1 MHAWTEALL
10 YLRSLVF
17 YPVLYINWALFLI
30 LGSWLLLAPRRWAM
44 AGLAAHGRA
53 TVWLLRL
60 ICGTRMEVRG
70 REKLL
75 DGPVIVAAK
84 HQAAWDTF
92 ALIPL
97 MRDPALVMKAELLSI
112 PLYGRFC
119 RKFELIPIQRE
130 LGPAALRLMLREARL
145 RVAQGRE
152 IVIFPEGTRKNPG
165 DPPDYKPGV
174 AVLYQDLKIPVCPL
188 ALNSGM
194 FWPRHSILRYPGT
207 IVAEFLDP
215 IPAGLPREEFMKR
228 LQSAIE
234 AASTRLAD
242 EAYAELARQG
252 HAPPAKRHLSDSPS
266 GPVGNDAFYAAIGN
280 KPNQSDQGIKSS

>member
-1 MHAWTEALL
+1 MPALTKAGL
-10 YLRSLVF
+10 YARSLLF
-17 YPVLYINWALFLI
+17 YPVLYINWALFLV

-53 TVWLLRL
+53 TLWLLRV
-60 ICGTRMEVRG
+60 ICGTRMAVRG

-75 DGPVIVAAK
+75 RGPVIVAAK

-112 PLYGRFC
+112 PLYGAFC

-130 LGPAALRLMLREARL
+130 LGPSALRIMLREART
-145 RVAQGRE
+145 RAAQGRE
-152 IVIFPEGTRKNPG
+152 IVIFPEGTRKMPG
-165 DPPDYKPGV
+165 FAPDYKPGI
-174 AVLYQDLKIPVCPL
+174 AILYQDLKVPVCPL

-194 FWPRHSILRYPGT
+194 FWPRHSLLRYPGT

-215 IPAGLPREEFMKR
+215 IPPGLPRQEFMER
-228 LQSAIE
+228 LETALETASQRLVVE
-234 AASTRLAD
+234 AAQ
-242 EAYAELARQG
+242 ELS
-252 HAPPAKRHLSDSPS
+252 AKGFEP
-266 GPVGNDAFYAAIGN
+266 PVGVEAAHAA
-280 KPNQSDQGIKSS
+280 